1 MTNLRHCPN
10 CGSELDSD
18 NEFCSE
24 CGYDLRNNVSF
35 EQKNTPLGFFDNLTQ
50 KTSFPII
57 VFSFIIFGI
66 FLFVGSIIWASVMA
80 NGSIDF
86 LTYLLLTIAFSVFFA
101 GVFVGYF
108 GCNDQSYVLPNFLV
122 HMASIYSVVLCII
135 GFIFT
140 FLMGIIGMLSSV
152 LPFGDSSSSYTGASQ
167 STASSYTPSIDLSG
181 YLKIFILILLIPVA
195 SYLGIYLGYFLK
207 KNI

>member
-1 MTNLRHCPN
+1 MTVVRHCPN

-18 NEFCSE
+18 NDFCSE
-24 CGYDLRNNVSF
+24 CGYDLRNAVSF
-35 EQKNTPLGFFDNLTQ
+35 QPVNTPLGFFDNLTQ
-50 KTSFPII
+50 KSSFPII

-66 FLFVGSIIWASVMA
+66 FLFVGSFIWSSVMS

-86 LTYLLLTIAFSVFFA
+86 LTYLILTIAFSVFFA

-108 GCNDQSYVLPNFLV
+108 GCSDQSYVLPNFLV
-122 HMASIYSVVLCII
+122 HMASIYSVVLCGI
-135 GFIFT
+135 GLIFT
-140 FLMGIIGMLSSV
+140 FLMGIIGMLSSI
-152 LPFGDSSSSYTGASQ
+152 LPFGDSSSTYSGVSQ
-167 STASSYTPSIDLSG
+167 SSASSYAPSIDLSG

-207 KNI
+207 ENI